1 MSRRKSQKRNTSQ
14 IILLALS
21 LIVAGSMILSLFLAY
36 LPGPRQ
42 PEGTPS
48 PWPTW
53 TPIPRPT
60 APFTPTLPPQ
70 PSPTASPTALP
81 TATLLPTGEITPPP
95 IGPVLPTA
103 TPTALPT
110 TTLLPTGEI
119 TPPPIGPVLPTATPT
134 ATPTTAAGFTF
145 AVCGDSRDGPTVY
158 RRLLEA
164 VSNDGSLFLIHTGDL
179 VNRGS
184 QEQWR
189 QFQEIMAGFAL
200 PFYPVP
206 GNHDALDGR
215 LDGYL
220 RYSGAPAPH
229 YSFDYGPVHFTLAD
243 SHNGGLTS
251 AELAWLRDDLKAT
264 TRPLKMVFLHHP
276 PFDPDGSDHIMAFG
290 NEPFMALMTEMGVD
304 YVFAGHIHAYAR
316 AEREGVVYLYTGGAG
331 APLYKLGHPQAFH
344 HYLRVTVR
352 GEEVTID
359 IVKI

>member
-60 APFTPTLPPQ
+60 ATFTPTLPPQ
-70 PSPTASPTALP
+70 PSPTVGLTALP
-81 TATLLPTGEITPPP
+81 TATLLPTGET
-95 IGPVLPTA
+95 
-103 TPTALPT
+103 
-110 TTLLPTGEI
+110 

-145 AVCGDSRDGPTVY
+145 AVCGDSRDGPAVY

-220 RYSGAPAPH
+220 RYSGAPASH

-264 TRPLKMVFLHHP
+264 AQPLKMVFLHHP

-316 AEREGVVYLYTGGAG
+316 AERGGVVYLYTGGAG
-331 APLYKLGHPQAFH
+331 APLYKSGHPQAFH
-344 HYLRVTVR
+344 HYLRVTVQ